1 MNLGKKRKLAMRT
14 FNVGLE
20 RIVFLESKLDEIKD
34 AITKQDIRDLEKS
47 GAIIIKE
54 RKGRTKVRK
63 KAGRSV
69 GNVRK
74 KVKKRKRS
82 YIILTRKLRGHLKSI
97 YSGGQISKGDLE
109 NMRKKIRNKFFRS
122 KSHLKEYLGG
132 KNK

>member
-97 YSGGQISKGDLE
+97 YSGGEISKGDLE
-109 NMRKKIRNKFFRS
+109 NMRKKIRNKEFKS
-122 KSHLKEYLGG
+122 KAHLKEYIGG
-132 KNK
+132 IGK

>member
-1 MNLGKKRKLAMRT
+1 MNVGKKRKLAMRT

-97 YSGGQISKGDLE
+97 YSGGEISKGDLE
-109 NMRKKIRNKFFRS
+109 NMRKKIRNKEFKS
-122 KSHLKEYLGG
+122 KAHLKEYIGG
-132 KNK
+132 IGK